1 MSQNIQINLNQ
12 RTMPFM
18 QDGETKISSV
28 AGLPGEVPSFDDL
41 LQESLVRVNT
51 LHKTAD
57 RETQR
62 LALGDVEDISQV
74 VTAVSQAE
82 LALKLVVEIRN
93 KLVDAYQEIARM
105 SI

>member
-12 RTMPFM
+12 RTMPFL
-18 QDGETKISSV
+18 QDQDPKVFSTER
-28 AGLPGEVPSFDDL
+28 LPGEVPSFDAL
-41 LQESLVRVNT
+41 LQESLVKVNT

-105 SI
+105 SV